1 MLKRVI
7 TQAIALIVIFAM
19 SLIIIKADDLSTVS
33 LSENTV
39 IEDETVLDK
48 DTVTVYELNGFEL
61 TLNANLKAN
70 GKSLVIKGPGKLKVD
85 TTIDVTSG
93 SITVE
98 DVEIT
103 STVTLFKGNTGSV
116 IEINRSVINGVED
129 LIDRGKSTEGLSI
142 AISDTVIS
150 GVTSILNEVADDKQ
164 LITYTNLSANVDIS
178 STDKASISLEKDDN
192 TFYYVGSKLENDEY
206 IIANIADLSDVYT
219 LYLTYGSLNLDELP
233 DGLKFSKKDN
243 FSLKV
248 KGHEIPNHNDV
259 HHVINK
265 GAIEITDD
273 IEIDIINNALFESY
287 DIEKEPIVYKSDNV
301 NVDISED
308 YKKMNISVSDY
319 NEGYYIVIYDLEVKS
334 RSLGVPKLLVMGEVY
349 KKVTPQTPEPEDTP
363 ESDETPT
370 PEPSPT
376 PKPTPTPEIPPKV
389 IIPPTDC
396 R

>member
-7 TQAIALIVIFAM
+7 TQAIALIVIFAI
-19 SLIIIKADDLSTVS
+19 SVIIIKAEDLSTVS

-39 IEDETVLDK
+39 IKDETVLDEDK
-48 DTVTVYELNGFEL
+48 VYELNGFEL
-61 TLNANLKAN
+61 TVSVDLKVN
-70 GKSLVIKGPGKLKVD
+70 GRSLVIKGPGKLKVD
-85 TTIDVTSG
+85 KTIDVTSG
-93 SITVE
+93 SVTVE
-98 DVEIT
+98 DVDIT
-103 STVTLFKGNTGSV
+103 ATVTLLKGDAGSAITIKRSAINSTG
-116 IEINRSVINGVED
+116 D
-129 LIDRGKSTEGLSI
+129 LIDRGESTEGLSI

-164 LITYTNLSANVDIS
+164 PITYTNVSANVDIS
-178 STDKASISLEKDDN
+178 SPDKTSISLEKDGS
-192 TFYYVGSKLENDEY
+192 TFYHVGSMFENDEY

-233 DGLKFSKKDN
+233 DGLKFSKKDG

-265 GAIEITDD
+265 GTIEITDN

-287 DIEKEPIVYKSDNV
+287 DIEKEPTVYKSDNV
-301 NVDISED
+301 NVDLSED

-349 KKVTPQTPEPEDTP
+349 KKVIPQTPEPEDTP
-363 ESDETPT
+363 EPDYTPT

-376 PKPTPTPEIPPKV
+376 PEPTPTPETPPKV